1 MYEIVS
7 RIIAHSWITTNAG
20 EQQYVYFV
28 CGALIII
35 STVAFIDAIKQVF
48 ASFWRA

>member
-1 MYEIVS
+1 MYDIVS
-7 RIIAHSWITTNAG
+7 RIIAHSWISAGAG
-20 EQQYVYFV
+20 EQQYVYFI